1 MDTVLGVSMAPKT
14 VLMVLLEGENA
25 NGVTVDE
32 EKFDLSDGHDSA
44 EVSGPDQVISAILGT
59 QEGAAA
65 SGYQLMS
72 TGVVWTDP
80 VEAAALRDALAQHK
94 MENVMLVSAFL
105 AAAALAQEVGS
116 ATGYDQTALLFV
128 EPDTATMAIVD
139 SADGSIT
146 DVRRQPLHGTDS
158 AAELA
163 ALVSATAQALPTR
176 PGGLFVVGN
185 GVDIAPIKPALEA
198 ATSLIVSVPE
208 EPETA
213 LARGAALASA
223 NAPLFSSST
232 AAMAWAQDPGTGAF
246 DAYGAAVRYADA
258 PVDARGEE
266 GLAYSAVADDDAN
279 ALTAMAPEDNVDFA
293 TGAYPDFVDEEQ
305 KPQRRPLWMVASAV
319 GALFVVGVVAL
330 VIALAVGIR
339 PHVGT
344 RPQPG
349 SNVVAPANPAPAPNA
364 PPPAAPAPAP
374 APQAPAP
381 AAPAPAPEAPAP
393 APAAPAPVPAA
404 PAPAAPAPE
413 APPPAPEAPAPAAPA
428 PAPVAPPV
436 IPQLPIPIIVPE
448 PGPPGGG
455 HGGGHGDEGGGGGGI
470 PGIPGLPGG
479 GGHGGGGHGGIP
491 GIPGL

>member
-1 MDTVLGVSMAPKT
+1 MNTVLGMSMAPKT
-14 VLMVLLEGENA
+14 VRMVLLEGENA
-25 NGVTVDE
+25 DGATVDE
-32 EKFDLSDGHDSA
+32 EEFDLSDGHNPSNP
-44 EVSGPDQVISAILGT
+44 SGPEQVISAILGT
-59 QEGAAA
+59 REGAAA

-80 VEAAALRDALAQHK
+80 VDAAALRDALAEHK

-116 ATGYDQTALLFV
+116 ATGHEQTALLFV
-128 EPDTATMAIVD
+128 EPDTATLAMVD
-139 SADGSIT
+139 SADGSIS
-146 DVRRQPLHGTDS
+146 DVRRQPLHGTNP

-163 ALVSATAQALPTR
+163 ALVSASTQALPTR
-176 PGGLFVVGN
+176 PGGLFLVGN
-185 GVDIAPIKPALEA
+185 GVDIAPIQPALEA
-198 ATSLIVSVPE
+198 ATSLTVSVPE

-223 NAPLFSSST
+223 NSPLFSSST

-246 DAYGAAVRYADA
+246 DAYGGAVRYAGA
-258 PVDARGEE
+258 TVDAGGEQA
-266 GLAYSAVADDDAN
+266 LAYSAVADDDAN
-279 ALTAMAPEDNVDFA
+279 APTAMAPQDDVDPA
-293 TGAYPDFVDEEQ
+293 TGAYPDFVDEGQ
-305 KPQRRPLWMVASAV
+305 KPQRRPLWMVAGAV

-330 VIALAVGIR
+330 VIALAIGIR

-349 SNVVAPANPAPAPNA
+349 SNVVAPTNPAPAPNA
-364 PPPAAPAPAP
+364 PPSAAPAPASAPAP

-381 AAPAPAPEAPAP
+381 AAPAPAP
-393 APAAPAPVPAA
+393 AAPAPVA
-404 PAPAAPAPE
+404 PAPA

-436 IPQLPIPIIVPE
+436 IPQVPVPIVVPAPE

-455 HGGGHGDEGGGGGGI
+455 HGGGHGGGDGGI
-470 PGIPGLPGG
+470 PGVPGLPGG

-491 GIPGL
+491 GIPGF